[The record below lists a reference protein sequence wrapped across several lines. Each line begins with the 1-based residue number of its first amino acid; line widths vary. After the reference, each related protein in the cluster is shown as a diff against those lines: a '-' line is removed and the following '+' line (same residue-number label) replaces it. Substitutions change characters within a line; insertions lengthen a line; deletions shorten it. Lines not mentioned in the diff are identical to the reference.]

1 VNLGTPSAVD
11 NCSPV
16 TVTNNAPT
24 VFPIGQ
30 TTVTWTATD
39 ASNNSSSATQKV
51 VIFDGNPPIV
61 TAPPDIEV
69 QADAGTCYWTVD
81 TNILGTATGVDNCG
95 LPSVVNNAGSTLAVG
110 THRIIWTAIDDNGNR
125 STDVQIVTV
134 VGDPPSITCPTNRRV
149 NTDPGMAGAVVT
161 FATPTANS
169 SCADVEIIRT
179 GGLGSGSFFPLGT
192 TTVSY
197 MAIDGS
203 NQIDVCSFDVTVV
216 DNEAPQIWVKV
227 APRFLWPADNKLYD
241 IKATVETWDNV
252 PGTTAELVSIQSNE
266 NDNGDIVDADYGV
279 FDTEFKL
286 RAKRGNGPRVYV
298 VTYKATDAASN
309 VTFGTATVT
318 VPTNKPKEIDIEEG
332 TLPVPDG
339 VTLAQNYPNPF
350 NPSTTISFGTPDQRH
365 MHLVVYDIMGR
376 PVRTL
381 FDVVLDAGSYSVDWD
396 GRSDAG
402 EVLPSGLYIYQLR
415 AGDQR
420 LERKMLLAR

>member
-1 VNLGTPSAVD
+1 
-11 NCSPV
+11 
-16 TVTNNAPT
+16 
-24 VFPIGQ
+24 
-30 TTVTWTATD
+30 
-39 ASNNSSSATQKV
+39 
-51 VIFDGNPPIV
+51 
-61 TAPPDIEV
+61 
-69 QADAGTCYWTVD
+69 
-81 TNILGTATGVDNCG
+81 
-95 LPSVVNNAGSTLAVG
+95 
-110 THRIIWTAIDDNGNR
+110 
-125 STDVQIVTV
+125 
-134 VGDPPSITCPTNRRV
+134 
-149 NTDPGMAGAVVT
+149 
-161 FATPTANS
+161 
-169 SCADVEIIRT
+169 
-179 GGLGSGSFFPLGT
+179 
-192 TTVSY
+192 
-197 MAIDGS
+197 
-203 NQIDVCSFDVTVV
+203 
-216 DNEAPQIWVKV
+216 
-227 APRFLWPADNKLYD
+227 
-241 IKATVETWDNV
+241 
-252 PGTTAELVSIQSNE
+252 
-266 NDNGDIVDADYGV
+266 V